1 MQKLL
6 KIGFFCTMDK
16 VLHGFCEKELPQ
28 HEGVLETFKSI
39 FYTAVSPSIP
49 PKSAIR

>member
-1 MQKLL
+1 MHKLL

-28 HEGVLETFKSI
+28 NEGVL
-39 FYTAVSPSIP
+39 
-49 PKSAIR
+49 